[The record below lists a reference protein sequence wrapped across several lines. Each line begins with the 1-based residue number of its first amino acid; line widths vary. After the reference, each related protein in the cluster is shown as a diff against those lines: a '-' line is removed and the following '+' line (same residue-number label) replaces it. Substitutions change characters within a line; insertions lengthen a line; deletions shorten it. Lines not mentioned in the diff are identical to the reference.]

1 MEPVSKNDCQRI
13 GFFQKPHGVFGT
25 LLLTFDEGMEE
36 TIEASQVFFVEME
49 GILVPW
55 FVVEEGIRIIS
66 SKTALIDLEWI
77 DNDTDAKKLVRKSV
91 WLLKI
96 KNKELKPMEE
106 NISWIGYEVF
116 EDKKEYLGM
125 ITEINDYAGNLV
137 LTIEKNG
144 TELLIPFHSD
154 LVTSIDDAK
163 KTITFNLPEGL
174 TDL

>member
-66 SKTALIDLEWI
+66 SKTALIDLEWS